1 MKKANH
7 YSHILKNLR
16 SYLGL
21 ALVGV
26 FTISCEKFVDI
37 NDDPNNPTEPTLN
50 LLLPATQLSLVGHF
64 SGSSA
69 TGGLNGGATTVSQ
82 HVASGNLNR
91 WSQTGNTFSTPWA
104 GFYTETIPD
113 LETIISVGTEQEEWG
128 YVAIAKLQK
137 AYLYS
142 IMVDVWG
149 DIPYSQ
155 AGGGY
160 PNPAFENGQ
169 EIYDS
174 LFDLID
180 EGLSDIGKGFSV
192 TSSADLFFQ
201 GSAEKWS
208 RMGKSLKL
216 KLLNQIRLVDAVRA
230 ETGIKALIA
239 DADGLIDDNR
249 HDFTFQYGTTVSPN
263 ARHPWFVS
271 WYNTGRG
278 GYVSMPLIDRLKAQD
293 DPRLRYYI
301 FRMDERR
308 GLANSTNGEGYYGR
322 YPGDGTA
329 SPADLNTRAIVGIYP
344 AGGLYDNGTIPSLTE
359 QHVYLNNDGAV
370 SGTTNNSF
378 KVALFTN
385 GDGNGAG
392 ILPLITNFMV
402 KFIRA
407 EAALT
412 LNTGEDAKQLL
423 KDGVEAHLTLVNAVS
438 ASNGGQTIPPAN
450 INGFVYRIGE
460 QFDAADAAGKM
471 ELLMMQKWIALYGN
485 GVEAYNDY
493 RRTGLPE
500 LADLLAPLD
509 EYPMRFYYSETEL
522 TSNETVIAIRD
533 EFQRKQ
539 QFTPVFWDVND

>member
-1 MKKANH
+1 MKRKH
-7 YSHILKNLR
+7 SYLHIKNL
-16 SYLGL
+16 STYLGIL
-21 ALVGV
+21 LVGI
-26 FTISCEKFVDI
+26 FTASCEKFVDI
-37 NDDPNNPTEPTLN
+37 NDDPNNPTTPTLS
-50 LLLPATQLSLVGHF
+50 LLLPATQLSLAGNF
-64 SGSSA
+64 GGSSA
-69 TGGLNGGATTVSQ
+69 SNGLNGGSTSVSQ
-82 HVASGNLNR
+82 QFASGPLNR
-91 WSQTGNTFSTPWA
+91 WNQTGGSFSSSWS
-104 GFYTETIPD
+104 GFYTGTIPD
-113 LETIISVGTEQEEWG
+113 LETIIRVGTEQGEWG

-155 AGGGY
+155 AGGEF
-160 PNPAFENGQ
+160 PNPVFDNGAD
-169 EIYDS
+169 IYES
-174 LFDLID
+174 LFSVID
-180 EGLSDIGKGFSV
+180 EALADIDKGFSV
-192 TSSADLFFQ
+192 SSSADLFFQ

-216 KLLNQIRLVDAVRA
+216 KMLNQIRLVDPARA
-230 ETGIKALIA
+230 AAGIKALIA
-239 DADGLIDDNR
+239 EADELIADNSQ
-249 HDFTFQYGTTVSPN
+249 DFTFQYGTTIAPN
-263 ARHPWFVS
+263 TRHPWFVS

-301 FRMDERR
+301 FRMDETR

-344 AGGLYDNGTIPSLTE
+344 AAGLYDNGMIPSLTTE
-359 QHVYLNNDGAV
+359 NIYLNNDGAV
-370 SGTTNNSF
+370 TGTTSNSF

-385 GDGNGAG
+385 GDGTGGG
-392 ILPLITNFMV
+392 ILPLLTNFMV

-412 LNTGEDAKQLL
+412 LNTGEDVKQLL
-423 KDGVEAHLTLVNAVS
+423 MDGVEAHLMLVNTVS
-438 ASNGGQTIPPAN
+438 TSNGGQAIPAAN
-450 INGFVYRIGE
+450 ITGFANRIGE
-460 QFDAADAAGKM
+460 QFDAADAVGKM

-500 LADLLAPLD
+500 LEELLAPLD
-509 EYPMRFYYSETEL
+509 EFPMRFYYSETEL